1 MKRIFGLSLG
11 LIFLIGCEAKSNI
24 KIVYSEALKKPVS
37 QEVDKTLVILQEEG
51 ERGGYFLIEEYMDRV
66 LGNKKVFYQISSYEI
81 KRYESGEIYKRMD
94 LIPPIDCRRAFDKD
108 TNTYWEIEDEGIG
121 EYVILSIDRYGPF
134 NNQKE
139 HKILRKDGAP
149 YRMKIY
155 NGNPSD
161 FYGYSRP
168 KVITLEIYETAIYR
182 GEELFVI
189 PTNTPLREIAEKVWR
204 RKLEPNVV
212 IDDIDNILEGTATK
226 FEISNGNYIIGTMV
240 NYVTNG
246 SLLLY
251 QKDFVLEDK
260 PDVQIFDLDFPDL
273 SDTYGTEIELQNGK
287 VVRGGNI
294 GRIVIKDVYPG
305 KKSKKVCIS
314 EIQFVYEEEKEKR

>member
-1 MKRIFGLSLG
+1 MMKRIFGLSLG
-11 LIFLIGCEAKSNI
+11 LIFLIGCEPKSNI
-24 KIVYSEALKKPVS
+24 KIVYSEALKKPAS
-37 QEVDKTLVILQEEG
+37 QEVDWAIIKWQDTSAYWGRFETYKEFVIGTNFFVSQVSLYELRKYHIG
-51 ERGGYFLIEEYMDRV
+51 
-66 LGNKKVFYQISSYEI
+66 EI
-81 KRYESGEIYKRMD
+81 KDRINFK
-94 LIPPIDCRRAFDKD
+94 PPIDCRRAFDKD
-108 TNTYWEIEDEGIG
+108 TNTYWEIEGEGIG

-182 GEELFVI
+182 GEEMFVI
-189 PTNTPLREIAEKVWR
+189 PTNTPLREIAERVWR

-212 IDDIDNILEGTATK
+212 INDIDDILEGTATK
-226 FEISNGNYIIGTMV
+226 FEISNGNYVIGTMV
-240 NYVTNG
+240 SYVTNG

-273 SDTYGTEIELQNGK
+273 SDTYGKEIELPNGT